1 MTGIAAFGLKH
12 SEGFAQKAVKQ
23 KMNRKAISPLIATI
37 LLVVFALV
45 IGTITMNW
53 GRAYVENIE
62 EPKEDAKPLES
73 AIIISIKDINTP
85 LKELQIDHITG
96 KLTEEEY
103 LEQEKGLV
111 S

>member
-1 MTGIAAFGLKH
+1 
-12 SEGFAQKAVKQ
+12 
-23 KMNRKAISPLIATI
+23 MNRKAISPLIATI

-53 GRAYVENIE
+53 GRAYVEDIE

-103 LEQEKGLV
+103 LKQEQGLIG
-111 S
+111 

>member
-1 MTGIAAFGLKH
+1 
-12 SEGFAQKAVKQ
+12 
-23 KMNRKAISPLIATI
+23 MNRKALSPLIATI

-45 IGTITMNW
+45 IGTVTMNW

-62 EPKEDAKPLES
+62 EPKEDARPMES
-73 AIIISIKDINTP
+73 AVIISIKDINTP